1 MKLSPLFNRSI
12 RHQIQ
17 DLLMSHADAL
27 TAGTLDHEKALEPY
41 DHVIHEQ
48 TDNLLLLAERINGAL
63 VEVTP
68 SDQFVS
74 ALRYE
79 LVEAAFSNQATWW
92 DRLRSLPPRTQWA
105 AGIGG
110 ATLTAGVVLI
120 ATRSMPNALEFW
132 RNRRDMSVDA

>member
-1 MKLSPLFNRSI
+1 MKLPPLFNRSI
-12 RHQIQ
+12 RHQVQ
-17 DLLMSHADAL
+17 NLLMSHADAL
-27 TAGTLDHEKALEPY
+27 IAGSLDLEKALEPY
-41 DHVIHEQ
+41 DDVIREQ
-48 TDNLLLLAERINGAL
+48 TSSLLQVAERLNDAL
-63 VEVTP
+63 VETTP

-74 ALRYE
+74 TLRYE
-79 LVEAAFSNQATWW
+79 LVETALSDQATWW

-132 RNRRDMSVDA
+132 RNRRDI

>member
-1 MKLSPLFNRSI
+1 MKLPPLFNRSI

-17 DLLMSHADAL
+17 NLLMSHADAL
-27 TAGTLDHEKALEPY
+27 IAGSLDLEKALEPY
-41 DHVIHEQ
+41 DDVIREQ
-48 TDNLLLLAERINGAL
+48 TSSLLQVAERLNDAL

-79 LVEAAFSNQATWW
+79 LVETALFDQATWW

-132 RNRRDMSVDA
+132 RNRRDI

>member
-1 MKLSPLFNRSI
+1 MKLPPLFNRSI

-17 DLLMSHADAL
+17 NLLMSHADAL
-27 TAGTLDHEKALEPY
+27 IAGSLDLEKALEPY
-41 DHVIHEQ
+41 DDVIREQ
-48 TDNLLLLAERINGAL
+48 TSSLLQVAERLTDAL

-79 LVEAAFSNQATWW
+79 LVETALFDQATWW

-132 RNRRDMSVDA
+132 RNRRDI

>member
-1 MKLSPLFNRSI
+1 MKLPPLFNRSI

-17 DLLMSHADAL
+17 DLLISHADAL
-27 TAGTLDHEKALEPY
+27 IAGTLDREKALEPY
-41 DHVIHEQ
+41 DTVIREQ
-48 TDNLLLLAERINGAL
+48 TDSLRLLAERLNHAL
-63 VEVTP
+63 IEVDP

-79 LVEAAFSNQATWW
+79 LVETAFSDQATWW

-132 RNRRDMSVDA
+132 RNRRDM